1 MKFKMMC
8 FVAACFLVISFSLAE
23 AYPLYEVLDTPYR
36 LSNGGPF
43 LIDPVGFGANFYSFC
58 VERTEYIHLS
68 GIYYG
73 TIDSVVIYG
82 SGDVNNSD
90 VLQTNTKKLYNYALD
105 NWAAIIAGP
114 TAPQELTAI
123 QVAIW
128 ASQGEIVA
136 PSPGANWYY
145 DHVGDASLFPL
156 NRNIMVLNLWT
167 RDVQGYEPFV
177 GNQNAFGLRAQS
189 QLIAVPEP
197 GILILLGIGLSSLG
211 LLARRKKETV

>member
-1 MKFKMMC
+1 MKLKMMC

-23 AYPLYEVLDTPYR
+23 AYPQYEVLNTPYR

-43 LIDPVGFGANFYSFC
+43 LIDPVGPGADFYTFC
-58 VERTEYIHLS
+58 VEKTEYINLS
-68 GIYYG
+68 GTYYG

-82 SGDVNNSD
+82 SGDINNSD

-105 NWAAIIAGP
+105 NWAALIAGP
-114 TAPQELTAI
+114 TAAQKLTAI

-136 PSPGANWYY
+136 PSPGANLYF
-145 DHVGDASLFPL
+145 DNASSFPL
-156 NRNIMVLNLWT
+156 NRNIMALNLW
-167 RDVQGYEPFV
+167 RGDVQGYEPFI
-177 GNQNAFGLRAQS
+177 GNESAFRLRAQS
-189 QLIAVPEP
+189 LLVQVPEP